1 MNRNEKALMRK
12 LSREG
17 RVEDFEQEKEAMEA
31 NLNHYGLVKEED
43 KAEPKEEVKKAPKKV
58 TARRTTKVKKEDV
71 VEDVKDEE
79 KE

>member
-1 MNRNEKALMRK
+1 MLMNRNEKALMRK

-31 NLNHYGLVKEED
+31 NLNHYGLVKEE
-43 KAEPKEEVKKAPKKV
+43 PKEEVKKAPKKV

-71 VEDVKDEE
+71 VEDVKDAED
-79 KE
+79 K

>member
-17 RVEDFEQEKEAMEA
+17 RTEDFEQEKELMEA
-31 NLNHYGLVKEED
+31 NLNHYGLVKEE
-43 KAEPKEEVKKAPKKV
+43 PKEVKEEPKKAPAKTKRV
-58 TARRTTKVKKEDV
+58 TKAKKEEV

>member
-17 RVEDFEQEKEAMEA
+17 RTEDFEREKEVMEA
-31 NLNHYGLVKEED
+31 NLNHYGLVKD
-43 KAEPKEEVKKAPKKV
+43 EPKEVKEEPKRAPAKAKLV
-58 TARRTTKVKKEDV
+58 TRAKKEEV